1 LQLARELGYRRHLPY
16 LLYGL
21 GWAFCE
27 LGDYLQAQNLCR
39 QALDVAQEGGNLF
52 AQAMALAI
60 LGRATVALHDYPQ
73 AQDYFEQGLR
83 LSQVTQSMFCMSVTL
98 AYLADLWVEQGRT
111 EEAAELLSLALH
123 HPASI
128 KHIKEVAEQLLKGLR
143 GKLPAKVL
151 AAALERGKAMP
162 LEEVMEK
169 ILRHDP
175 LEPFRAGEVP

>member
-1 LQLARELGYRRHLPY
+1 
-16 LLYGL
+16 
-21 GWAFCE
+21 
-27 LGDYLQAQNLCR
+27 
-39 QALDVAQEGGNLF
+39 
-52 AQAMALAI
+52 
-60 LGRATVALHDYPQ
+60 
-73 AQDYFEQGLR
+73 
-83 LSQVTQSMFCMSVTL
+83 MSVTL

-128 KHIKEVAEQLLKGLR
+128 KHIKEVAEQVLAELK

-175 LEPFRAGEVP
+175 LEPFSAGEVP